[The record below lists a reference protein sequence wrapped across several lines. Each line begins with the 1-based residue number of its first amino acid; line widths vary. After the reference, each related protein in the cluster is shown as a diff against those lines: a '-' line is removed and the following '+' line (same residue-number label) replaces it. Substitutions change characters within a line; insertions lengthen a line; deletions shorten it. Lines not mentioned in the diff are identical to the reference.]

1 MLDNKINT
9 MKAFE
14 KPLVFVVP
22 LIDCMERVAVVNQM
36 QQANYFNRKS
46 NTSQPM
52 VQRAIRQTPTIIPS
66 VNTAKEEQRGETLTI
81 MATAICGHH
90 CFNSI

>member
-1 MLDNKINT
+1 

-36 QQANYFNRKS
+36 QQANNFNRKS
-46 NTSQPM
+46 NTPQPM
-52 VQRAIRQTPTIIPS
+52 VQ
-66 VNTAKEEQRGETLTI
+66 
-81 MATAICGHH
+81 
-90 CFNSI
+90 